1 MGDKRMVKYV
11 IKRILWMIPI
21 VLCVTI
27 LVFTL
32 MIFCP
37 GNPAE
42 IILGATATEADI
54 AAKTEE
60 LGLNDPY
67 LVRLGDYMVNVFIK
81 HDLGDS
87 WITGVD
93 IMGSIAERLPR
104 TMILTIITLI
114 IAFGL
119 GIPLGVVAATHQNR
133 WPDNVSMLIALVGV
147 AIPNFWLALM
157 LILLFS
163 VKLGWLP
170 AMGIDNGIF
179 SYILPALSGCMGA
192 LAGCA
197 RQTRSSMLEV
207 IRSDYITTARSKGVP
222 ERDVI
227 VKHALKNA
235 LIPIITLF
243 GSTFGHLLG
252 GMMIIETVFSLPGM
266 GTYIIGA
273 VNNRDYPIVQG
284 GTIFLAITFSV
295 CMLAVD
301 LLYAAVDPR
310 IKAQY
315 VSHKKAKKEPT
326 QGKEAAA
333 NA

>member
-21 VLCVTI
+21 VLAVTI

-67 LVRLGDYMVNVFIK
+67 LVRLGDYMVNVFVK

-104 TMILTIITLI
+104 TMILTLITLF

-119 GIPLGVVAATHQNR
+119 GIPLGIIAATNQNR
-133 WPDNVSMLIALVGV
+133 WPDNLSMLIALIGV

-157 LILLFS
+157 LVLVFS
-163 VKLGWLP
+163 VNLGWLP
-170 AMGIDNGIF
+170 AMGIDDGIF

-207 IRSDYITTARSKGVP
+207 IRADYITTARSKGVP

-284 GTIFLAITFSV
+284 GTIFLAITFSL

-315 VSHKKAKKEPT
+315 ASNKKVKKTKKEVP
-326 QGKEAAA
+326 A

>member
-1 MGDKRMVKYV
+1 MGKYIVKRL
-11 IKRILWMIPI
+11 LWMIPI
-21 VLCVTI
+21 VLGVAI

-32 MIFCP
+32 MLFCP

-42 IILGATATEADI
+42 IILGGTATEAEI

-67 LVRLGDYMVNVFIK
+67 LVRLGTYLSDVFL
-81 HDLGDS
+81 HGDLGAS
-87 WITGVD
+87 WSTNVD
-93 IMGSIAERLPR
+93 IMSTILERLPR
-104 TMILTIITLI
+104 TMILTIVTLF
-114 IAFGL
+114 IAYGL
-119 GIPLGVVAATHQNR
+119 GVPLGIIAATHQNR
-133 WPDNVSMLIALVGV
+133 WQDTGSMLVALVGL

-157 LILLFS
+157 LVLVFS
-163 VKLGWLP
+163 VNLGWLP
-170 AMGIDNGIF
+170 SMGIEDGIF
-179 SYILPALSGCMGA
+179 SYILPAISGCMTA
-192 LAGCA
+192 FATCA

-222 ERDVI
+222 ERQVI

-235 LIPIITLF
+235 LIPIITMF
-243 GSTFGHLLG
+243 GTSFGTLLG
-252 GMMIIETVFSLPGM
+252 GMMIIETVFSIPGM
-266 GTYIIGA
+266 GTYIITA
-273 VNNRDYPIVQG
+273 VNNRDYPVVQG
-284 GTIFLAITFSV
+284 GTIFLAITFSL

-315 VSHKKAKKEPT
+315 ASPKKAKKEKAE
-326 QGKEAAA
+326 GKEAAA